1 MFGVGYFASNADE
14 YFMVLNN
21 PNFSLG
27 IIDDNPEKY
36 KIRNQFGL
44 SVMPRKG
51 VVMLSSLLPPP
62 EAITAYLEGRYD
74 IGANIY
80 GNFLNNDNTC
90 QNIISVL
97 LKLFY
102 TGRNI
107 VLFVP
112 RDESTSLN
120 FIPVLGD
127 YLYNLFGVRIGDIRN
142 LQSAFTNPNPSQM
155 ANMLN
160 CMYLYDNISFTDYCM
175 HYPDHIAMNE
185 AVSNKILIDNK
196 IIDTTIALD
205 DLVKFSNNPSPSMS
219 DVINYANCYARSI
232 RNNTN
237 RGIME
242 TNKEYRQVISVVPK
256 DSDKK

>member
-21 PNFSLG
+21 QNFSLG

-36 KIRNQFGL
+36 KVRNQFGV

-62 EAITAYLEGRYD
+62 EAISAYLEGRYD

-80 GNFLNNDNTC
+80 GNFLNNDVTC

-112 RDESTSLN
+112 KDEATSLN
-120 FIPVLGD
+120 FIPVLGN
-127 YLYNLFGVRIGDIRN
+127 YLFNLFGVRVGDIRN
-142 LQSAFTNPNPSQM
+142 PQSAFTNPNEVQF

-160 CMYLYDNISFTDYCM
+160 CMYLYDNLSFIDLCM
-175 HYPDHIAMNE
+175 HFPDNICMNE
-185 AVSNKILIDNK
+185 AMANKIIADNK
-196 IIDTTIALD
+196 ITLEDI
-205 DLVKFSNNPSPSMS
+205 VRYSNNPSPTME
-219 DVINYANCYARSI
+219 DIVNFANGYARSI
-232 RNNTN
+232 RSNTN

-242 TNKEYRQVISVVPK
+242 ANKQYRRVISSVPK
-256 DSDKK
+256 DSDNK